1 MPRGKRRAR
10 RVLLTALLLRLRP
23 QLRLLRLV
31 CPGAAGATAHAPA
44 RVHLRR
50 LLSVAAPG
58 GVSRKVK
65 RKPATA
71 ASLKAAAAAAPE
83 ASAGAAARAS
93 VPGCTDE
100 VKEAAAAAAQKAA
113 QAAEAARA
121 AAEYESRPRKRERR
135 SDAGVARPGACGAPR
150 AWGAGN

>member
-71 ASLKAAAAAAPE
+71 ASLKAAAAAATE
-83 ASAGAAARAS
+83 ASAAAAARAS

-113 QAAEAARA
+113 QAARA